1 MKKEY
6 VRPMALVE
14 AFVAN
19 SYVATC
25 KYDVSKGNSMAC
37 INPRHPHSIGVKHVF
52 GSVWIDATSTS
63 CSIIITA
70 DSPKTEVDWNNA
82 KRPIAGTTVYAE
94 DGKAYICDS
103 RWGGYNVPSF
113 VSDAG
118 LLPDGGQCYGAYR
131 NEGSYEDLSANVLS

>member
-25 KYDVSKGNSMAC
+25 KYDVSEGNSMAC

-70 DSPKTEVDWNNA
+70 DSLKTDI
-82 KRPIAGTTVYAE
+82 IATDPRWPVSGATVYAE

-103 RWGGYNVPSF
+103 SWGAQNVPSF
-113 VSDAG
+113 VSDADW
-118 LLPDGGQCYGAYR
+118 LSDGGQCYGAYR